1 MLAEGQEV
9 ERYRLEAPLGE
20 GGMAVVW
27 RARHLLLG
35 SVHALKVLRP
45 ELVHESEVRERFL
58 SEGRIQAQLR
68 HPNIAAVSDL
78 VSESGI
84 AGLVM
89 ELLEGETLEDRLRRA
104 GPLDAASL
112 LQIFVPVLD
121 ALGEAHDRGV
131 VHRDLKP
138 SNLFLAAR
146 TRGRVR
152 PVVLDFGIAKVRD
165 EARFEALRRGAT
177 LHGARMG
184 TPAYMSPEQVRD
196 PRAVDGRSDLFSLG
210 AILYEAI
217 TGAQAFAGETDHAIT
232 ERILTGHLEDPR
244 RRVAPELAPVADVV
258 RRALAVDPALRFAD
272 ALELSAALES
282 AVRGVRQ
289 PPPRVEAPL
298 RVEAL
303 PRVEA
308 PRVSPRAEPPPVV
321 VPVAAPAA
329 RDALVTVPG
338 GRRFVLDADRMIVEG
353 VREDVRAHEGAAP
366 RHTHAVLERRGGAW
380 WVAGHG
386 RGMGVSVDGERVIGE
401 RALGEG
407 QELEVGVN
415 RFRLVR
421 G

>member
-131 VHRDLKP
+131 IHRDLKP

-165 EARFEALRRGAT
+165 DARFEALRRGAT

-282 AVRGVRQ
+282 AVRGVRI
-289 PPPRVEAPL
+289 P
-298 RVEAL
+298 

-308 PRVSPRAEPPPVV
+308 PRVAPRAEPAPPVV
-321 VPVAAPAA
+321 VPVAPVAPVPAA

-353 VREDVRAHEGAAP
+353 VREDVRAHEGVAP
-366 RHTHAVLERRGGAW
+366 RHTHAVLERRAGAW
-380 WVAGHG
+380 WVTGHG